1 MPGPR
6 KDCGTRGYQHSL
18 IMVFEWRRV
27 VRLKGVPAAFDEETA
42 GQASISV
49 CCRTSNANGSNAVT
63 HLQVDIDRSFDCS
76 PVHQKRETH
85 LESSPNLNYVTQTS
99 ARNGK
104 ARAVKHSVQMDMTRK
119 QQRERERLISR
130 EARQRWVE
138 SEPLASGESS
148 SPCARF
154 DYRSAVF
161 LHDAILI
168 PPPLTRFQRKVFY
181 LSLSLQQQQ
190 VSAAVRIDR
199 STDRKDELELERQEE
214 EKGGGGERE
223 RDEKTR
229 QERFVQPGR

>member
-119 QQRERERLISR
+119 VECDCTQIPSLRQTLRKLQLSQASEQRRILHPMLI
-130 EARQRWVE
+130 
-138 SEPLASGESS
+138 
-148 SPCARF
+148 
-154 DYRSAVF
+154 
-161 LHDAILI
+161 
-168 PPPLTRFQRKVFY
+168 
-181 LSLSLQQQQ
+181 LQKY
-190 VSAAVRIDR
+190 I
-199 STDRKDELELERQEE
+199 
-214 EKGGGGERE
+214 
-223 RDEKTR
+223 
-229 QERFVQPGR
+229 